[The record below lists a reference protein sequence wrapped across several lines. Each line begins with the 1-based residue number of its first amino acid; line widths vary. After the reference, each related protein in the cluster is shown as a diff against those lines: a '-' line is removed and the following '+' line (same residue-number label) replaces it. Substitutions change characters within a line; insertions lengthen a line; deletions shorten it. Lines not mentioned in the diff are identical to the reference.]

1 MQKIAAIY
9 TRVSGDSQ
17 KKEATIESQIEACV
31 KYAQDHNYVI
41 PNGWLIKDEGFK
53 GGVFRRPGLEKL
65 RDIVQENSPE
75 CVIALCP
82 DRLARKLESQF
93 VLEEEF
99 RRVGTSLA
107 YVEVPAANNAED
119 QMNIHLRAIF
129 AEYEREKI
137 LERCRR
143 GRNYKARQGSLS
155 VLPSAPFGY
164 DYVPKYKSEKG
175 EYKINENNSKIVK
188 DIYNMYTVQHFPIL
202 KICREL
208 DVKGIRTPRGGVSWD
223 HATVRDILSNSTYMG
238 LAYFGK
244 TERCE
249 ISIPQKITR
258 TKTGKIFKNNTTTR
272 IKCAKEN
279 WIEIPVPAFIEEL
292 QFCRAQ
298 ELLASNKAYAA
309 RNTKRPSILQ
319 GLLICKKCGLPLY
332 KKGRGKFV
340 YYCCR
345 SKLER
350 KLPKCGAKNMR
361 QDILDAL
368 VWDEVITLLKNPEL
382 ITHELNKR
390 AHEYSKTDLQKG
402 RLEEL
407 NLELKRVIIQ
417 RDKLLDAYQQTECLS
432 MDEFKRRMQNLNKQK
447 DKLEKALESHKA
459 SEIMLKSHQEIL
471 MTLDQCVAKINKSSM
486 TLEIS
491 EKQKILRLLIDEII
505 IGDDD
510 VLIKHSIP
518 LNKAIKGE
526 EKCPLSGDRYTGLS
540 GLRMQPHHAIAEGT
554 TGIIKETVSRLNTLG
569 IKLTQGEL
577 NKFATNLTMILVNHG
592 HTSLNIFDN
601 GDKKQV

>member
-9 TRVSGDSQ
+9 TRVSGDGQ
-17 KKEATIESQIEACV
+17 KKEATIESQIEACL

-41 PNGWLIKDEGFK
+41 PHGWLIKDDGFK
-53 GGVFRRPGLEKL
+53 GGNFRRPGLEKL
-65 RDIVQENSPE
+65 RDIVYENSPD
-75 CVIALCP
+75 CVITLCP
-82 DRLARKLESQF
+82 DRLVRKMESQF

-107 YVEVPAANNAED
+107 YVEVPAAKNAED
-119 QMNIHLRAIF
+119 QMNIHFRAIF

-164 DYVPKYKSEKG
+164 DYVSKSKSDKS
-175 EYKINENNSKIVK
+175 EYKINGNNSKIVK
-188 DIYNMYTVQHFPIL
+188 DIYDMYTVQHFPIL

-208 DVKGIRTPRGGVSWD
+208 DLKGIRTPRGGVSWD

-258 TKTGKIFKNNTTTR
+258 TKNGKIFKNNTTYR
-272 IKCAKEN
+272 KKCAKEN
-279 WIEIPVPAFIEEL
+279 WIEIPVPAFIEES

-319 GLLICKKCGLPLY
+319 GLLVCKKCGLPLY
-332 KKGRGKFV
+332 KKARGQHS

-350 KLPKCGAKNMR
+350 KLPSCGAKNIR

-368 VWDEVITLLKNPEL
+368 VWDEVIDLLKNPEL
-382 ITHELNKR
+382 ITSELNKR

-402 RLEEL
+402 KPEEL
-407 NLELKRVIIQ
+407 NLELRRIIIQ

-432 MDEFKRRMQNLNKQK
+432 MDEFRKRMQNLNKQK
-447 DKLEKALESHKA
+447 DKIEKALENHKA
-459 SEIMLKSHQEIL
+459 SEIMQKSHHEML
-471 MTLDQCVAKINKSSM
+471 MTLDQCVASINKSSNI
-486 TLEIS
+486 LGIG

-505 IGDDD
+505 LGDDE

-518 LNKAIKGE
+518 LNKSVQIE
-526 EKCPLSGDRYTGLS
+526 EKCPLLGDHYNVPS
-540 GLRMQPHHAIAEGT
+540 GLDLKMPKSSCEDTEA
-554 TGIIKETVSRLNTLG
+554 V
-569 IKLTQGEL
+569 
-577 NKFATNLTMILVNHG
+577 
-592 HTSLNIFDN
+592 
-601 GDKKQV
+601 KK